1 MGRRFHEGGRAL
13 KKLWNFLRSMRFGMV
28 LLAVIVAVSFVGS
41 LVPQGSEAM
50 WYVENFPNAHRWIF
64 LLGADHLFST
74 WYFVGLVG
82 LLCANLLL
90 CSVVRVGRVRRA
102 AGNQVRQ
109 AAAVREASPLNE
121 KQRALLEDH
130 LRAARYSPTE
140 MEDCTVWTKNRLGFY
155 GSFLTHLGILLVF
168 VVGGA
173 VLACSDV
180 RDYTAYPGQ
189 DVVLEDGTTLRVED
203 FRIEDETGK
212 LDFTSHIT
220 VTLPDGTAD
229 GPAEISV
236 NHPHSFR
243 NHKFY
248 QQTYGTC
255 GSITVEDETGGTD
268 TFTVDEVCFL
278 SADGVSGIWYE
289 ALYPGY
295 VRDEEGNFTLITST
309 AGAYSDPVYQV
320 LVCGTE
326 GRTPVLAMPGE
337 SVEVGGLTFTF
348 NEPISYPGI
357 RVKTLPS
364 AVIGALYGTFVLL
377 IFALWLTFFHV
388 PAAVA
393 VRPEGYAI
401 YGAKTAGTALELG
414 AVLGEPYAP
423 DREPEEEKSPEEE
436 PEESEEEPALC

>member
-1 MGRRFHEGGRAL
+1 M

-28 LLAVIVAVSFVGS
+28 LLVVILAISFVGS
-41 LVPQGSEAM
+41 IVPQGSEAM
-50 WYVENFPNAHRWIF
+50 WYVQNYPNIHRWIF
-64 LLGADHLFST
+64 RLGVDHLFST

-90 CSVVRVGRVRRA
+90 CSVVRVGRVRKTVRR
-102 AGNQVRQ
+102 QVE
-109 AAAVREASPLNE
+109 AAAAIRETAPLCAE
-121 KQRALLEDH
+121 QRTLLEAH
-130 LRAARYSPTE
+130 LKAARYHPAE
-140 MEDCTVWTKNRLGFY
+140 AEGCMVWTKNRLGFY

-168 VVGGA
+168 LVGGV
-173 VLACSDV
+173 VLACSNV

-189 DVVLEDGTTLRVED
+189 DVTLEDGTVLRVED
-203 FRIEDETGK
+203 FRIEDEAGN

-220 VTLPDGTAD
+220 VTLPNGAAD
-229 GPAEISV
+229 GPSEIRV

-243 NHKFY
+243 GHKFY

-255 GSITVEDETGGTD
+255 GSITVTDAAGGSD

-278 SADGVSGIWYE
+278 SEDGVSGVWYE

-320 LVCGTE
+320 LVCGEE

-348 NEPISYPGI
+348 NDPISYPGI

-377 IFALWLTFFHV
+377 IFALWLTFFHIPV
-388 PAAVA
+388 AVA

-401 YGAKTAGTALELG
+401 CGAKSTGTALELG

-423 DREPEEEKSPEEE
+423 RSSSEKEEE
-436 PEESEEEPALC
+436 ESTC

>member
-1 MGRRFHEGGRAL
+1 M

-28 LLAVIVAVSFVGS
+28 LLVVILAISFVGS
-41 LVPQGSEAM
+41 IVPQGSEAM
-50 WYVENFPNAHRWIF
+50 WYVQNYPNIHRWIF
-64 LLGADHLFST
+64 RLGVDHLFST

-90 CSVVRVGRVRRA
+90 CSVVRVGRVRKTVRR
-102 AGNQVRQ
+102 QVE
-109 AAAVREASPLNE
+109 AAAVRETAPLCAE
-121 KQRALLEDH
+121 RRALLEAH
-130 LRAARYSPTE
+130 LKAARYHPAE
-140 MEDCTVWTKNRLGFY
+140 AEGCMVWTKNRLGFY

-168 VVGGA
+168 LVGGV
-173 VLACSDV
+173 VLACSNV

-189 DVVLEDGTTLRVED
+189 DVTLEDGTVLRVED
-203 FRIEDETGK
+203 FRIEDEAGN

-220 VTLPDGTAD
+220 VTLPNGAAD
-229 GPAEISV
+229 GPAEIRV

-243 NHKFY
+243 GHKFY

-255 GSITVEDETGGTD
+255 GSITVTDAAGGSD

-278 SADGVSGIWYE
+278 SEDGVSGVWYE

-320 LVCGTE
+320 LVCGEE

-348 NEPISYPGI
+348 NDPISYPGI

-364 AVIGALYGTFVLL
+364 AAIGALYGTFVLL
-377 IFALWLTFFHV
+377 IFALWLTFFHIPV
-388 PAAVA
+388 AVA

-401 YGAKTAGTALELG
+401 CGAKSTGTALELG

-423 DREPEEEKSPEEE
+423 RSSSEKEEE
-436 PEESEEEPALC
+436 ESTC

>member
-1 MGRRFHEGGRAL
+1 M
-13 KKLWNFLRSMRFGMV
+13 
-28 LLAVIVAVSFVGS
+28 
-41 LVPQGSEAM
+41 GSEM
-50 WYVENFPNAHRWIF
+50 CIR
-64 LLGADHLFST
+64 DR
-74 WYFVGLVG
+74 VG

-90 CSVVRVGRVRRA
+90 CSVVRVGRVRKTVRR
-102 AGNQVRQ
+102 QVEE
-109 AAAVREASPLNE
+109 AAAVRETAPLCAE
-121 KQRALLEDH
+121 QRALLETH
-130 LRAARYSPTE
+130 LKTARYHPAE
-140 MEDCTVWTKNRLGFY
+140 AEGCMVWTKNRLGFY

-168 VVGGA
+168 VVGGV
-173 VLACSDV
+173 VLACSNV

-189 DVVLEDGTTLRVED
+189 DVTLEDGTVLRVED
-203 FRIEDETGK
+203 FHIEDEAGN

-220 VTLPDGTAD
+220 VTLPNGAAD
-229 GPAEISV
+229 GPAEIRV

-243 NHKFY
+243 GHKFY

-255 GSITVEDETGGTD
+255 GSITVTDAAGGSD

-278 SADGVSGIWYE
+278 SEDGVSGVWYE

-320 LVCGTE
+320 LVCGEE

-348 NEPISYPGI
+348 NDPISYPGI

-364 AVIGALYGTFVLL
+364 AAIGALYGTFVLL
-377 IFALWLTFFHV
+377 IFALWLSFFHIPV
-388 PAAVA
+388 AVA

-401 YGAKTAGTALELG
+401 CGAKPTGITLELG

-423 DREPEEEKSPEEE
+423 RSSSEKEK
-436 PEESEEEPALC
+436 EESTC

>member
-1 MGRRFHEGGRAL
+1 M
-13 KKLWNFLRSMRFGMV
+13 KKLWNFLRSMRFGMI
-28 LLAVIVAVSFVGS
+28 LLVIILAISFVGS
-41 LVPQGSEAM
+41 IVPQGNEAM
-50 WYVENFPNAHRWIF
+50 WYVQNYPNAHRWIF
-64 LLGADHLFST
+64 QLGADHLFTT
-74 WYFVGLVG
+74 WYFVALVA
-82 LLCANLLL
+82 LLCGNLLL
-90 CSVVRVGRVRRA
+90 CSIVRVGRVGKLAQRQVEQA
-102 AGNQVRQ
+102 AGVRKT
-109 AAAVREASPLNE
+109 APLSTE
-121 KQRALLEDH
+121 QRGLLEVH
-130 LRAARYSPTE
+130 LKAAHYRSAETE
-140 MEDCTVWTKNRLGFY
+140 NGTVWTKNRLGFY

-168 VVGGA
+168 VVGGV

-189 DVVLEDGTTLRVED
+189 DVTLAGGAVLRVED

-220 VTLPDGTAD
+220 VTMPDGATD

-243 NHKFY
+243 GHKFY

-255 GSITVEDETGGTD
+255 GSITVVDEAGGMD

-295 VRDEEGNFTLITST
+295 IRDEEGNFTLITST

-326 GRTPVLAMPGE
+326 GRTPVLAIPGE
-337 SVEVGGLTFTF
+337 SVTVENLTFTF
-348 NEPISYPGI
+348 NDPVSYPGI
-357 RVKTLPS
+357 RVKTLP
-364 AVIGALYGTFVLL
+364 AAAMAGLYGAFALL
-377 IFALWLTFFHV
+377 LAGLWLTFFHI
-388 PAAVA
+388 PAAVV
-393 VRPEGYAI
+393 VRREGYAI
-401 YGAKTAGTALELG
+401 CGAKTTGTSLELG

-423 DREPEEEKSPEEE
+423 RAEKQEETT
-436 PEESEEEPALC
+436 C

>member
-1 MGRRFHEGGRAL
+1 M
-13 KKLWNFLRSMRFGMV
+13 KKLWNFLRSMRFGTV
-28 LLAVIVAVSFVGS
+28 LLVVILAISFVGS
-41 LVPQGSEAM
+41 IVPQGSEAM
-50 WYVENFPNAHRWIF
+50 WYVQNYPNTHRWIF
-64 LLGADHLFST
+64 RLGVDHLFST

-90 CSVVRVGRVRRA
+90 CSVVRVGRVRKTVRR
-102 AGNQVRQ
+102 QVEE
-109 AAAVREASPLNE
+109 AAAVRETAPLCAE
-121 KQRALLEDH
+121 QRALLETH
-130 LRAARYSPTE
+130 LKTARYHPAE
-140 MEDCTVWTKNRLGFY
+140 AEGCMVWTKNRLGFY

-168 VVGGA
+168 VVGGV
-173 VLACSDV
+173 VLACSNV

-189 DVVLEDGTTLRVED
+189 DVTLEDGTVLRVED
-203 FRIEDETGK
+203 FHIEDEAGN
-212 LDFTSHIT
+212 LDFTS
-220 VTLPDGTAD
+220 
-229 GPAEISV
+229 
-236 NHPHSFR
+236 
-243 NHKFY
+243 HKFY

-255 GSITVEDETGGTD
+255 GSITVTDAAGGSD

-278 SADGVSGIWYE
+278 SEDGVSGVWYE

-320 LVCGTE
+320 LVCGEE

-348 NEPISYPGI
+348 NDPISYPGI

-364 AVIGALYGTFVLL
+364 AAIGALYGTFVLL
-377 IFALWLTFFHV
+377 IFALWLSFFHIPV
-388 PAAVA
+388 AVA

-401 YGAKTAGTALELG
+401 CGAKPTGITLELG

-423 DREPEEEKSPEEE
+423 RSSSEKEK
-436 PEESEEEPALC
+436 EESTC

>member
-1 MGRRFHEGGRAL
+1 M
-13 KKLWNFLRSMRFGMV
+13 KKLWNFLRSMRFGMI
-28 LLAVIVAVSFVGS
+28 LLAVIVAVSLAGS
-41 LVPQGSEAM
+41 LVPQGNEAM
-50 WYVENFPNAHRWIF
+50 WYVQNFPNAHRWIF

-90 CSVVRVGRVRRA
+90 CSVVRIGRVREAASCQAERA
-102 AGNQVRQ
+102 V
-109 AAAVREASPLNE
+109 AVREAAPLSE
-121 KQRALLEDH
+121 GQRKRLEDH
-130 LRAARYSPTE
+130 LRAARYRPGE
-140 MEDCTVWTKNRLGFY
+140 AEGCTVWTKNRLGFY

-168 VVGGA
+168 VVGGG

-189 DVVLEDGTTLRVED
+189 DTVLQDGTVLRVED

-220 VTLPDGTAD
+220 VTLPDGTVD
-229 GPAEISV
+229 GPTEISV
-236 NHPHSFR
+236 NYPHSFR

-255 GSITVEDETGGTD
+255 GSITVEDEAGGVD

-278 SADGVSGIWYE
+278 SEDGVSGIWYE

-348 NEPISYPGI
+348 NDPISYPGI

-377 IFALWLTFFHV
+377 IFALWLTFFHI
-388 PAAVA
+388 PVA
-393 VRPEGYAI
+393 IVLRPEGYAI
-401 YGAKTAGTALELG
+401 CGTKTTGTTLELG

-423 DREPEEEKSPEEE
+423 QSGPEENEEE
-436 PEESEEEPALC
+436 PTC

>member
-1 MGRRFHEGGRAL
+1 
-13 KKLWNFLRSMRFGMV
+13 MRFGTV
-28 LLAVIVAVSFVGS
+28 LLVVILAISFVGS
-41 LVPQGSEAM
+41 IVPQGSEAM
-50 WYVENFPNAHRWIF
+50 WYVQNYPNTHRWIF
-64 LLGADHLFST
+64 RLGVDHLFST

-90 CSVVRVGRVRRA
+90 CSVVRVGRVRKTVRR
-102 AGNQVRQ
+102 QVEE
-109 AAAVREASPLNE
+109 AAAVRETAPLCAE
-121 KQRALLEDH
+121 QRALLETH
-130 LRAARYSPTE
+130 LKTARYHPAE
-140 MEDCTVWTKNRLGFY
+140 AEGCMVWTKNRLGFY

-168 VVGGA
+168 VVGGV
-173 VLACSDV
+173 VLACSNV

-189 DVVLEDGTTLRVED
+189 DVTLEDGTVLRVED
-203 FRIEDETGK
+203 FHIEDEAGN
-212 LDFTSHIT
+212 LDFTS
-220 VTLPDGTAD
+220 
-229 GPAEISV
+229 
-236 NHPHSFR
+236 
-243 NHKFY
+243 HKFY

-255 GSITVEDETGGTD
+255 GSITVTDAAGGSD

-278 SADGVSGIWYE
+278 SEDGVSGVWYE

-320 LVCGTE
+320 LVCGEE

-348 NEPISYPGI
+348 NDPISYPGI

-364 AVIGALYGTFVLL
+364 AAIGALYGTFVLL
-377 IFALWLTFFHV
+377 IFALWLSFFHIPV
-388 PAAVA
+388 AVA

-401 YGAKTAGTALELG
+401 CGAKPTGITLELG

-423 DREPEEEKSPEEE
+423 RSSSEKEK
-436 PEESEEEPALC
+436 EESTC

>member
-1 MGRRFHEGGRAL
+1 M
-13 KKLWNFLRSMRFGMV
+13 KKLWNFLRSMRFGTV
-28 LLAVIVAVSFVGS
+28 LLVVILAISFVGS
-41 LVPQGSEAM
+41 IVPQGSEAM
-50 WYVENFPNAHRWIF
+50 WYVQNYPHTHRWIF
-64 LLGADHLFST
+64 RLGVDHLFYT

-90 CSVVRVGRVRRA
+90 CSVVRVGRVRKTVRR
-102 AGNQVRQ
+102 QVEE
-109 AAAVREASPLNE
+109 AAAVRETAPLCAE
-121 KQRALLEDH
+121 QRALLETH
-130 LRAARYSPTE
+130 LKTARYHPAE
-140 MEDCTVWTKNRLGFY
+140 AEGCMVWTKNRLGFY

-168 VVGGA
+168 VVGGV
-173 VLACSDV
+173 VLACSNV

-189 DVVLEDGTTLRVED
+189 DVTLEDGTVLRVED
-203 FRIEDETGK
+203 FHIEDEAGN

-220 VTLPDGTAD
+220 VTLPNGAAD
-229 GPAEISV
+229 GPAEIRV

-243 NHKFY
+243 GHKFY

-255 GSITVEDETGGTD
+255 GSITVTDAAGGSD

-278 SADGVSGIWYE
+278 SEDGVSGVWYE

-320 LVCGTE
+320 LVCGEE

-348 NEPISYPGI
+348 NDPISYPGI

-364 AVIGALYGTFVLL
+364 AAIGALYGTFVLL
-377 IFALWLTFFHV
+377 IFALWLSFFHIPV
-388 PAAVA
+388 AVA

-401 YGAKTAGTALELG
+401 CGAKPTGIT
-414 AVLGEPYAP
+414 
-423 DREPEEEKSPEEE
+423 
-436 PEESEEEPALC
+436 